1 MKTIRRMLTT
11 YFPLLSVSPG
21 FQMLWLATLISSLG
35 DWMGFVALNLY
46 VLNLTGSATAL
57 AGLLAVEAIPAML
70 VGPFA
75 GVVIDRFSRRR
86 VMIIA
91 NLVAMVA
98 FLLLPLTD
106 VLWQIYL
113 LALIARLT
121 NSFIMPAER
130 ALLPDLIGKE
140 RVIDGNAALSV
151 IRHITLIAGP
161 VIAGLLVAASSASVA
176 FVADAIS
183 FAIASLFI
191 AKIGGELPRTTSATE
206 TASSWTN
213 DLKIGL
219 RYALNNKAIQ
229 VLLITTMVSSIGAAA
244 LLTIEVIYVSDFLGG
259 GDKAYGILY
268 SVAGIG
274 ALIGSASA
282 GPLSRR
288 FNLVALYVATVMITG
303 LFFFP
308 YANIHIL
315 WVVIF
320 IAGLHTIPWIL
331 GLILVDSLLQHWV
344 PADMRGRVFSL
355 ITTERNA
362 GHVLVAA
369 VLAPLVDL
377 WGVVIV
383 MNIAGVVYTLA
394 GIYAISQLG
403 ILRREAKVAIGAG
416 VESV

>member
-1 MKTIRRMLTT
+1 MKTIRKILTT

-70 VGPFA
+70 IGPFA
-75 GVVIDRFSRRR
+75 GVLIDRFSRRR

-91 NLVAMVA
+91 NLVAMMA

-106 VLWQIYL
+106 TLWQIYV

-161 VIAGLLVAASSASVA
+161 VIAGLLVAASSASIA

-191 AKIGGELPRTTSATE
+191 AKIGAELPRTTSATE

-244 LLTIEVIYVSDFLGG
+244 LLTIEVIYVSDFLQG
-259 GDKAYGILY
+259 GDEAYGILL

-282 GPLSRR
+282 GRLSRR
-288 FNLVALYVATVMITG
+288 FNLNALYVATIMITG

-331 GLILVDSLLQHWV
+331 GLILVDTLLQHWV

-355 ITTERNA
+355 IATERNA

-383 MNIAGVVYTLA
+383 LNIAGFVYTLA
-394 GIYAISQLG
+394 GIYAVSQLG
-403 ILRREAKVAIGAG
+403 VLRRETKVAIGVG

>member
-1 MKTIRRMLTT
+1 MKTIRKILTT

-70 VGPFA
+70 IGPFA
-75 GVVIDRFSRRR
+75 GVLIDRFSRRR

-91 NLVAMVA
+91 NLVAMMA

-106 VLWQIYL
+106 TLWQIYV

-161 VIAGLLVAASSASVA
+161 VIAGLLVAASSASIA

-191 AKIGGELPRTTSATE
+191 AKIGAELPRTTSATE

-244 LLTIEVIYVSDFLGG
+244 LLTIEVIYVSDFLQG
-259 GDKAYGILY
+259 GDEAYGILL

-282 GPLSRR
+282 GRLSRS
-288 FNLVALYVATVMITG
+288 FNLNALYVATIMITG

-331 GLILVDSLLQHWV
+331 GLILVDTLLQHWV

-355 ITTERNA
+355 IATERNA

-383 MNIAGVVYTLA
+383 LNIAGFVYTLA
-394 GIYAISQLG
+394 GIYAVSQLG
-403 ILRREAKVAIGAG
+403 VLRRETKVAIGVG